1 MVGRRTMKRYTAEDV
16 IFSVINYSLLT
27 VVALVCLYPMV
38 HVFFASISDPIKLM
52 QHTGVMLSPKGFSL
66 AGYRVVIENPNI
78 SSGYMNT
85 LIYTFVGTALS
96 VFFTSMGAYALSR
109 KNFMFKRTITLLI
122 VFTMYFSGGLIP
134 NFLLVK
140 NIGLYNSRWAV
151 MLPVLIGTWNLIVMR
166 TSFQQVPPSLE
177 ESAKI
182 DGANDFVILFRIF
195 IPVQAATIAVMIL
208 FYSVAQWNSWFN
220 AMVYLRD
227 RSLYPLQLFLREIL
241 IANSTSGNINPDSD
255 VLFLEEVIKNATII
269 VATLPIL
276 CVYPFVQKYFIK
288 GVMLGSVKE

>member
-1 MVGRRTMKRYTAEDV
+1 MKRYTAED
-16 IFSVINYSLLT
+16 ITFSIANYTILGLVT
-27 VVALVCLYPMV
+27 LVCLYPML
-38 HVFFASISDPIKLM
+38 HVFFSSISDPILLM

-66 AGYRVVIENPNI
+66 DGYRVVVNNPNI

-85 LIYTFVGTALS
+85 LIYTFVGTAMS
-96 VFFTSMGAYALSR
+96 VFFSSMGAYALSR
-109 KNFMFKRTITLLI
+109 KSFMFKKAITLLI

-134 NFLLVK
+134 NFLLVR
-140 NIGLYNSRWAV
+140 NLGLYNTRWAV

-166 TSFQQVPPSLE
+166 TSFQQVPSSLE

-182 DGANDFVILFRIF
+182 DGANDFVILFKIF
-195 IPVQAATIAVMIL
+195 IPVSASTLAVMIL

-220 AMVYLRD
+220 AMIYLQD
-227 RSLYPLQLFLREIL
+227 RALYPLQLLLREIL
-241 IANSTSGNINPDSD
+241 IANSTSGNLNPDSD
-255 VLFLEEVIKNATII
+255 VLFLEEVIKNATIM

-288 GVMLGSVKE
+288 GVMLGSIKE

>member
-1 MVGRRTMKRYTAEDV
+1 MVGRSAMKRYTTEDI
-16 IFSVINYSLLT
+16 IFSTVNYSLLT
-27 VVALVCLYPMV
+27 AVALACLYPMV
-38 HVFFASISDPIKLM
+38 HVLFASISDPIRLM
-52 QHTGVMLSPKGFSL
+52 QHTGVMLWPKGFSL
-66 AGYRVVIENPNI
+66 KGYRVVIENPNI
-78 SSGYMNT
+78 GSGYMNT

-96 VFFTSMGAYALSR
+96 VFFSSMGAYALSR

-220 AMVYLRD
+220 AMIYLRD